1 MNKGSN
7 LNKEMFDSISKEYD
21 FINNLI
27 TFGSHKKWKKEIV
40 EISKKIKPKKILDL
54 ATGTA
59 DIAIELSSIEN
70 CKIIAVD
77 PSSKMLKI
85 GERKI
90 QKLNTNSNIFL
101 EEGNAENLKYSDGI
115 FDIVTIGYGVRNFTN
130 LNNSLNEIYRVLK
143 KDGLLIILETSLPTN
158 PFMSFFYNIHTK
170 FYVRLIGKMFSN
182 NSNAYQYLES
192 SAKTFPYGEEFKK
205 ILRDANFKDII
216 EEVKLFGASTLYI
229 SKK

>member
-1 MNKGSN
+1 MKKGSN

-90 QKLNTNSNIFL
+90 QNLNSNKNILL
-101 EEGNAENLKYSDGI
+101 EEGNAENLKYAEK
-115 FDIVTIGYGVRNFTN
+115 F
-130 LNNSLNEIYRVLK
+130 
-143 KDGLLIILETSLPTN
+143 ILSYWKL
-158 PFMSFFYNIHTK
+158 
-170 FYVRLIGKMFSN
+170 
-182 NSNAYQYLES
+182 YLEQS
-192 SAKTFPYGEEFKK
+192 NIT
-205 ILRDANFKDII
+205 
-216 EEVKLFGASTLYI
+216 
-229 SKK
+229 

>member
-1 MNKGSN
+1 
-7 LNKEMFDSISKEYD
+7 MFDTISKEYD

-101 EEGNAENLKYSDGI
+101 EEGNAENLKYSDGT
-115 FDIVTIGYGVRNFTN
+115 FDIVTIGYGVRNFTY

-158 PFMSFFYNIHTK
+158 LLMRFFYNNHTK

-182 NSNAYQYLES
+182 NSNAYQ
-192 SAKTFPYGEEFKK
+192 
-205 ILRDANFKDII
+205 
-216 EEVKLFGASTLYI
+216 
-229 SKK
+229 

>member
-27 TFGSHKKWKKEIV
+27 TFGFHKKWKKEIV

-59 DIAIELSSIEN
+59 DIAIELSTIEN

-90 QKLNTNSNIFL
+90 QKHNIKSNIYL
-101 EEGNAENLKYSDGI
+101 EEGTAENLKYSDGT

-158 PFMSFFYNIHTK
+158 PLMSFFYNIHTK
-170 FYVRLIGKMFSN
+170 IYVRLIGKMFSN

-192 SAKTFPYGEEFKK
+192 SAKIFPYGEEFKK

>member
-27 TFGSHKKWKKEIV
+27 TFGFHKKWKKEIV

-59 DIAIELSSIEN
+59 DIAIELSTIEN

-90 QKLNTNSNIFL
+90 QKYNTKSNIFCAL
-101 EEGNAENLKYSDGI
+101 F
-115 FDIVTIGYGVRNFTN
+115 FDDER
-130 LNNSLNEIYRVLK
+130 
-143 KDGLLIILETSLPTN
+143 
-158 PFMSFFYNIHTK
+158 FYA
-170 FYVRLIGKMFSN
+170 FFSN
-182 NSNAYQYLES
+182 MKMSSLSLSFSLSLSNYV
-192 SAKTFPYGEEFKK
+192 
-205 ILRDANFKDII
+205 N
-216 EEVKLFGASTLYI
+216 VFGRH
-229 SKK
+229 

>member
-27 TFGSHKKWKKEIV
+27 TFGFHKKWKKEIV

-59 DIAIELSSIEN
+59 DIAIELSTIEN

-90 QKLNTNSNIFL
+90 QKYNTKSNIFL
-101 EEGNAENLKYSDGI
+101 EEGNAENLKYIDGT

-143 KDGLLIILETSLPTN
+143 KDGLLLILETSLPTN
-158 PFMSFFYNIHTK
+158 PLMSFFYNIHTK
-170 FYVRLIGKMFSN
+170 IYVRLIGKMFSN

-192 SAKTFPYGEEFKK
+192 SAKIFPYGEEFKK